1 MEKQPN
7 RVRELRKMRGLTQ
20 TELATLVG
28 TSQSHIANIEKGLR
42 DVDINLA
49 IRIARALSVKA
60 YEILPEEEQPEIL
73 SEEEKAILA
82 LFRKSKANNNP
93 PTPAKAE

>member
-7 RVRELRKMRGLTQ
+7 RVCELRKMRGLTQ

-42 DVDINLA
+42 DIDINLL
-49 IRIARALSVKA
+49 IRLARALRVKA

>member
-1 MEKQPN
+1 MENQPN
-7 RVRELRKMRGLTQ
+7 RVRELRKIRGLTQ

-42 DVDINLA
+42 DIDINLL
-49 IRIARALSVKA
+49 IRLARALRVKA

-73 SEEEKAILA
+73 SDEEKAIIA

>member
-42 DVDINLA
+42 DIDINLL
-49 IRIARALSVKA
+49 IRLARALRVKA

-73 SEEEKAILA
+73 SEEEKAIIA

-93 PTPAKAE
+93 PAPAKAE

>member
-42 DVDINLA
+42 DIDINLL
-49 IRIARALSVKA
+49 IRLARALRVKA

>member
-42 DVDINLA
+42 DIDINLL
-49 IRIARALSVKA
+49 IRLTRALRVKA